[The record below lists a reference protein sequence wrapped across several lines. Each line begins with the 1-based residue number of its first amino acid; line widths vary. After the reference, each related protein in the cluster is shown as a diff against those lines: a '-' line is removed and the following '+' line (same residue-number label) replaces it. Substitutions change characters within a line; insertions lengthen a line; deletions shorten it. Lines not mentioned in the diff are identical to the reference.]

1 MSCLRDLE
9 CCEKLFFKVSENI
22 EFMRLLLIY
31 EDAMLMLVND
41 FGTEILSKLFAN
53 LLRII
58 INQVFVI
65 KKGFFES
72 WFDTNTNLIDS
83 IKNIISD

>member
-31 EDAMLMLVND
+31 EEAWLMVFND
-41 FGTEILSKLFAN
+41 FGTEILSRLFAN

-58 INQVFVI
+58 INYVFVS
-65 KKGFFES
+65 KKRFFRVGL
-72 WFDTNTNLIDS
+72 TRIQ
-83 IKNIISD
+83 I